1 LRLTEAVR
9 YALEGSVQRAR
20 GRMRLNVQLIETEI
34 STHLWAERFDKPLGD
49 LSTRRTKSLHEW
61 RVS

>member
-9 YALEGSVQRAR
+9 YALGGSVQRAP
-20 GRMRLNVQLIETEI
+20 GRRLNVQLIETET
-34 STHLWAERFDKPLGD
+34 SAHLWAERFDKPLGD
-49 LSTRRTKSLHEW
+49 LSTCRTKSLHEW